1 MLKSVVQETQALE
14 HEIEPTLH
22 IQSAATLLAE
32 GRRQFAAG
40 DLRAASACFRQ
51 VVHLEVRNGAAW
63 NNLAVSLNLE
73 GRWDEAREAFAH
85 ALALRPNDADVAH
98 NLKTLLLDHDGDG
111 QVTPTLLVSVGED
124 LFAAGRLADAHEHFV
139 LAIQTD
145 DSCIDAWNNLGVV
158 LVELGQIEAAEA
170 ALVRALALDPENVN
184 AMNNLACL
192 HLAQGRTDEARQGFL
207 DALALDPFDMSA
219 PERLING
226 GLLPIVDVAKAQTNA
241 KVLHALRL
249 LDDAGPAAMLRVGV
263 KVTSL

>member
-1 MLKSVVQETQALE
+1 MAPLTPIGPRAEALKL
-14 HEIEPTLH
+14 
-22 IQSAATLLAE
+22 
-32 GRRQFAAG
+32 
-40 DLRAASACFRQ
+40 
-51 VVHLEVRNGAAW
+51 
-63 NNLAVSLNLE
+63 
-73 GRWDEAREAFAH
+73 
-85 ALALRPNDADVAH
+85 
-98 NLKTLLLDHDGDG
+98 
-111 QVTPTLLVSVGED
+111 
-124 LFAAGRLADAHEHFV
+124 
-139 LAIQTD
+139 
-145 DSCIDAWNNLGVV
+145 V